1 MIQNKN
7 NVILQNKISTLIIV
21 VATIFILFANMESN
35 LIKTYAQEEVSP
47 QSIQLTAKLVG
58 NEYRWIGSNNSTNPT
73 LNITSGGDNQITIK
87 SIQGDPEE
95 HELVISAVAAAAAG
109 SGNDEEGEELV
120 ASDHIEDGSSTA
132 VNFNTADMETNDYQ
146 SLEYYC
152 EYHPDTMRGKVQIK

>member
-1 MIQNKN
+1 MLQNKN
-7 NVILQNKISTLIIV
+7 NIRLQNKIPNLIIV
-21 VATIFILFANMESN
+21 VATIFILFVNMESN
-35 LIKTYAQEEVSP
+35 LIKIYAQEEVSNP
-47 QSIQLTAKLVG
+47 SIELTAKLVD

-73 LNITSGGDNQITIK
+73 LNITSGIDNQITIK
-87 SIQGDPEE
+87 SMQDDPEE
-95 HELVISAVAAAAAG
+95 HELIISTVATAD
-109 SGNDEEGEELV
+109 SGNDGEDEELI